1 MRFASSAV
9 KVFLALTSDGSI
21 DVDKSIEQYAEGL
34 KEYQDSLVS
43 NQDMIASATNA
54 VFDKYKGHNV
64 TKLSAFVMSQLE
76 VNPDNYA
83 SMEKQV
89 QHFISENTGEYTS
102 GALFGMRKGAGGG
115 VWRWSDKADDSK
127 EVVDSLKRINS
138 K

>member
-34 KEYQDSLVS
+34 KVYQDSLVS

-64 TKLSAFVMSQLE
+64 TKLSAFVMSQLD

-89 QHFISENTGEYTS
+89 QHFISENTGEVGT
-102 GALFGMRKGAGGG
+102 ALFGMRKGAGGG
-115 VWRWSDKADDSK
+115 CWRWSDKADDSK
-127 EVVDSLKRINS
+127 EVMDSLKRLND
-138 K
+138 KA